1 MKKVYIAIA
10 VMVALSPLFAY
21 AAELVGYSEPL
32 ENAAEMIGLEE
43 HPIYSGVL
51 PDYTV
56 PGLDSYSGTL
66 IAGIVGTVITLGVGY
81 GLGAVLR
88 KS

>member
-1 MKKVYIAIA
+1 MKKVWIAIA
-10 VMVALSPLFAY
+10 IMVALSPLFAY

-32 ENAAEMIGLEE
+32 ENAAEMLGLKEK
-43 HPIYSGVL
+43 PVYSGVL

-56 PGLDSYSGTL
+56 PGLDPYSGTL
-66 IAGIVGTVITLGVGY
+66 IAGITGTVLTLGVGY

-88 KS
+88 RG